1 MFKNKKVVLS
11 SVAIIFTLIVSAIF
25 VNFTLANS
33 KNSVKDTE
41 AETYATTSLVG
52 YSNIDLAIINSNNA
66 NLKTSG
72 EDKFRILQILP
83 DSLEAYATTDT
94 AMTSKVTASGYK
106 GTISKEADY
115 SKTSDLWKYVYDG
128 EYFRYAVFDGYKT
141 ISAKMAA
148 GAVKLT
154 TMTVSQ
160 LNTMDD
166 AAQTALSE
174 ADFIYIVATKYD
186 DYGNGSTDI
195 SEDVYNLLDAYA
207 TTDNHPMVID
217 KYALCVS
224 DPSTIKGNNDT
235 YRMGAL
241 AYKVMTKTYVSR
253 YDNVLV
259 TDYNK
264 ETVTDESGNTT
275 TVLHSFFSVLYDEA
289 KGGTSGNSTMQSTTK
304 TISDFILAAENK
316 EADGGKGYMYTERYY
331 KWFTDDS
338 LVTFLS
344 HKSTH
349 AESAYAYVEAGKSE
363 GKTGSKTTWDFDNA
377 NVLII
382 SDGTSSDMY
391 TTLKAA
397 SSSTAS
403 ADDYVFNNK
412 NQTWES
418 VEKAPNSIFTSNA
431 YYTGASGTY
440 RYVPS
445 GANIFQIDASL
456 LEKGISTGVTFTNAA
471 LSSSGFKDVI
481 TQTVTGEI
489 KSSAKLTGTK
499 IYLVVDDNGVKKFA
513 GIDETPVTYTLSD
526 DDCVEETDEN
536 GAKTGNYIYTYSFP
550 KLNTEYTFSA
560 VIAPKV
566 ASVSQSSGSSN
577 TDTDTDV
584 DTDTDTAAGTDTDTG
599 TDTGAGTGT
608 DTDVDAGN
616 GEEGNIDA
624 TGNGNDN
631 PDSSTNGDGDTTTPD
646 EGDEGPQIMAVEDD
660 DNAETPSNEDGSGN
674 TSSEDNEITTPVD
687 DYTVGV
693 SKDGFSFII
702 TLTDETQDSA
712 YDYTKDDDTYGEFN
726 NKAETAPDSYNKDE
740 YVTSNISFETAEQ
753 VYDYVNS
760 LYKAYQTE
768 VLKSGINKD
777 TTKVINFE
785 DYDFVFIDKGTY
797 HEIVKDADGKDA
809 EKSIEIG
816 ENVYKA
822 LCSAVEDGVYFIV
835 SSDAGDG
842 IGSGSGDGDDGKV
855 DNTLNIYSP
864 SANLIAAIINAGVYR
879 DGSDNKFRVLEI
891 QPDYPIDTELAETGR
906 SGGTSYTKHSDETSF
921 TGNYYTVPSDVVSGK
936 AKEELADGTEYYQFD
951 LTKAKIANAI
961 DGVSYSQ
968 IELTQVSTE
977 ALIGMTE
984 DISATYDLVYIG
996 GDISAKDIS
1005 MSQIYSYYT
1014 GNSDVASSLSLAVPT
1029 FIMYTHTGILQQLD
1043 SSTMPALL
1051 TNNAVYVPENGN
1063 DLTKE
1068 KYQQL
1073 VNYVAS
1079 GRPVIMSSELT
1090 TVYEKMN
1097 GLNVT
1102 GGNVGNLSEVQ
1113 LLNGYWYKND
1123 GSLERK
1129 NYYLDPS
1136 SRMYDLVE
1144 AIYNRK
1150 NTAGN
1155 TNVLWGLNPNENME
1169 QNKNADGSLG
1179 ATENAGYAVV
1189 YNEATSTQINNLVK
1203 GSSSRTRLTVT
1214 NKPVTYKQGIKS
1226 TYLNTTNLSYTF
1238 NVAGTADTYRYTV
1251 CVDKDKNTVF
1261 DTEPDSSGNY
1271 TDYVISGS
1279 CASGVDKTVSVAL
1292 DSDFFGSAYWQI
1304 QITDSADKVVA
1315 VKTGICKIVNTTEEK
1330 REINVLQVV
1339 TNYKNDSNGGTSY
1352 QNPSDMLYFDIM
1364 SQFGHQI
1371 LYYNAYST
1379 QNTYG
1384 TEANELVQT
1393 SVLGRHENRFGI
1405 VEYDYSHISSRNPAG
1420 IGDDDWLSN
1429 LADVLTD
1436 DYDISLDM
1444 AVATADHAAGKTW
1457 TYDCLDT
1464 WSAEADTLK
1473 NGGKVADS
1481 YTGNSYTQAE
1491 YLNMAGDALADYEN
1505 NQALVVE
1512 PKKALDAYIKDTI
1525 DNGTKENNDLLK
1537 KLSHVTVT
1545 EAKEMLQYVLDSGE
1559 YSLIFLMYYTNEGE
1573 PDLSSYG
1580 EFGKLFIK
1588 YRDAKDA
1595 ELNAKDKYQTYL
1607 RRSYG
1612 KDFLKEMYTI
1622 LILGPSNDF
1631 GGNEIDLS
1639 MSSCNYIKDYVE
1651 NGGDLFFFHDTMTSY
1666 NDKGSVNLTKT
1677 LLDVVGMNRYHV
1689 DMTDQKNSYTATYK
1703 VVLEYVNSTTS
1714 EGWVYTQQNKDSHPA
1729 GMVNTTT
1736 LPDSGYIYTI
1746 ESYDFNRDNSYNG
1759 INGWEKAG
1767 DYEYGPNWNS
1777 GEKKTFYR
1785 KLASQCTSSEL
1796 RYHDFYVY
1804 KEAETYEKINGQYF
1818 SKEWM
1823 PAGSSGYVEK
1833 QTTNVDGYEYDSTN
1847 SGLYYL
1853 TPYAN
1858 NPSLNETG
1866 GLYSSMM
1873 KNLAGTGVQSDQYS
1887 SSGWDISAL
1896 STTTMTFAR
1905 NKNLQGE
1912 KWLPYIYAQMD
1923 ENAANRGTTSDGN
1936 RDESGYSQTA
1946 NASQL
1951 NEGLITLYPF
1961 SISDKLNIS
1970 ATHQQAY
1977 SLDLENSNTTVW
1989 YTLAGCNNSGSE
2001 SQAKVMSS
2009 FFAADPYDGT
2019 ESYFIYTTSYQ
2030 KGTITYCGAGHTSIT
2045 GWGTKNNDERKLFIN
2060 VIVNSAAA
2068 VVPKPEIKVYEPDT
2082 NYETEMSKD
2091 EEVLQST
2098 GKTLYTTDVD
2108 TKTDS
2113 PNFDFKV
2120 TVPNDVNVSK
2130 VRIYYDLDYS
2140 EDFSDAPTYREKDAN
2155 NNALD
2160 VLIKEYTTSDP
2171 NVDITADF
2179 NDMVRDANTGNKL
2192 KLKDEYFAAYGG
2204 THTYI
2209 VVEVTYKGGRRAY
2222 AMIKVK
2228 ASDPLFEL
2236 TQGNTYNSV
2245 NNDVVDEKKYVLA

>member
-1 MFKNKKVVLS
+1 MLKNRKIILS
-11 SVAIIFTLIVSAIF
+11 SIAIIFTLIVSAIF

-33 KNSVKDTE
+33 KTQVDENDADV
-41 AETYATTSLVG
+41 YASTSLVG
-52 YSNIDLAIINSNNA
+52 YSNIDLAIMNSNNSS
-66 NLKTSG
+66 LQKSG

-83 DSLEAYATTDT
+83 SGMASYATADT
-94 AMTSKVTASGYK
+94 TMTSSVESSGYSGK
-106 GTISKEADY
+106 IADY
-115 SKTSDLWKYVYDG
+115 DGTTDLWKYVYAG
-128 EYFRYAVFDGYKT
+128 EYFRYAVFNGYKT
-141 ISAKMAA
+141 ISADMAA
-148 GAVKLT
+148 GAVQLT
-154 TMTVSQ
+154 TVTVDQ
-160 LNTMDD
+160 LNETI
-166 AAQTALSE
+166 AEAQKDSSVEDPLST
-174 ADFIYIVATKYD
+174 ADFVYILASAAS
-186 DYGNGSTDI
+186 DYTSVDL
-195 SEDVYNLLDAYA
+195 SEDVYNLLDSYA
-207 TTDNHPMVID
+207 TSDNHPLVID
-217 KYALCVS
+217 WPALCVS
-224 DPSTIKGNNDT
+224 DVNSITGNNDT

-241 AYKVMTKTYVSR
+241 AYKLMTKSLVSR

-259 TDYNK
+259 TEPGFFNTLYN
-264 ETVTDESGNTT
+264 
-275 TVLHSFFSVLYDEA
+275 EA
-289 KGGTSGNSTMQSTTK
+289 AEGQDDVPTAVNTTK
-304 TISDFILAAENK
+304 TISDFILTAEQDAINGGNDYINK
-316 EADGGKGYMYTERYY
+316 NRYY
-331 KWFTDDS
+331 IWDKADS
-338 LVTFLS
+338 MDVFFNHNS
-344 HKSTH
+344 QNEKSV
-349 AESAYAYVEAGKSE
+349 YAKVVAGE
-363 GKTGSKTTWDFDNA
+363 TAGTTGSKKSWDFDNA
-377 NVLII
+377 NILII
-382 SDGTSSDMY
+382 SGSDSSSMY
-391 TTLKAA
+391 TQFKEIND
-397 SSSTAS
+397 SSKFDAS
-403 ADDYVFNNK
+403 AYTYNEK
-412 NQTWES
+412 TKTWEA
-418 VEKAPNSIFTSNA
+418 EKTAKNSTLTSLA
-431 YYTGASGTY
+431 YSTGANGTY
-440 RYVPS
+440 AYVPS
-445 GANIFQIDASL
+445 GANLYL
-456 LEKGISTGVTFTNAA
+456 LNAANIQAGITSTGTKFAQTDMAA
-471 LSSSGFKDVI
+471 TYFKDIETRTISGTI
-481 TQTVTGEI
+481 TST
-489 KSSAKLTGTK
+489 ADLTGTTV
-499 IYLVVDDNGVKKFA
+499 YLIVTRSGETNIA
-513 GIDETPVTYTLSD
+513 GEDELVPLTYVLSD
-526 DDCVEETDEN
+526 DDCTEEVVDYVP
-536 GAKTGNYIYTYSFP
+536 TGNLIYTYSFP
-550 KLNTEYTFSA
+550 KLNSDYEYSVAILPSVANVQQEEEEVTEDASTGESTEAGETEVGETEPEETEAGETEPEETETGETETGETETPSAEPIKNYTVGSKAKTESDHFVGYDY
-560 VIAPKV
+560 VITVGGEAETAGYNYDNDLDEYGEYETK
-566 ASVSQSSGSSN
+566 AGSDESYS
-577 TDTDTDV
+577 TDLYSKNISF
-584 DTDTDTAAGTDTDTG
+584 DTAEDVFAYVESLHTTYVTEQLSNGSTGNVTIDFSSYDFIFIDEGTYHVLGEDG
-599 TDTGAGTGT
+599 NP
-608 DTDVDAGN
+608 VKVKDA
-616 GEEGNIDA
+616 
-624 TGNGNDN
+624 NGND
-631 PDSSTNGDGDTTTPD
+631 
-646 EGDEGPQIMAVEDD
+646 VEQ
-660 DNAETPSNEDGSGN
+660 G
-674 TSSEDNEITTPVD
+674 
-687 DYTVGV
+687 
-693 SKDGFSFII
+693 
-702 TLTDETQDSA
+702 
-712 YDYTKDDDTYGEFN
+712 
-726 NKAETAPDSYNKDE
+726 
-740 YVTSNISFETAEQ
+740 
-753 VYDYVNS
+753 
-760 LYKAYQTE
+760 
-768 VLKSGINKD
+768 
-777 TTKVINFE
+777 
-785 DYDFVFIDKGTY
+785 
-797 HEIVKDADGKDA
+797 
-809 EKSIEIG
+809 IEIG
-816 ENVYKA
+816 DNAFNA
-822 LCSAVEDGVYFIV
+822 LCSAVESGVYVIA
-835 SSDAGDG
+835 SSEAGDG
-842 IGSGSGDGDDGKV
+842 VGSGSNSTGVNPGSGIII
-855 DNTLNIYSP
+855 NSP
-864 SANLIAAIINAGVYR
+864 SAKLIADVINAGVYR
-879 DGSDNKFRVLEI
+879 DGADNKFRVLEI

-906 SGGTSYTKHSDETSF
+906 SGGSSYTKHSDETSF

-1014 GNSDVASSLSLAVPT
+1014 GNSAVASSLSLAVPT

-1261 DTEPDSSGNY
+1261 DTKPDSSGNY

-1491 YLNMAGDALADYEN
+1491 YLNMVGDALADYEN

-2068 VVPKPEIKVYEPDT
+2068 VVPKPEIKIYEPDT

-2140 EDFSDAPTYREKDAN
+2140 EDFSVAPTYREKDAD

-2179 NDMVRDANTGNKL
+2179 SDMVRDANTGNKL

-2228 ASDPLFEL
+2228 VSDPLFEL
-2236 TQGNTYNSV
+2236 TQGNAYNSV
-2245 NNDVVDEKKYVLA
+2245 NNDVIDEKKYVLA